1 MMESQRFSVGIIWNL
16 VGFFSESRAVYTPLR
31 KSASSTIKRGLG
43 TERARLGTFRG
54 FGTERARLG
63 TFRGFGT
70 ERARLGTFNHMR
82 TKIRFILGLLLLFQK
97 TKKNQE
103 K

>member
-1 MMESQRFSVGIIWNL
+1 MHVN
-16 VGFFSESRAVYTPLR
+16 APC
-31 KSASSTIKRGLG
+31 
-43 TERARLGTFRG
+43 ARLGTFRG